1 MLLKK
6 SNKACQWVSLG
17 TKDERS
23 SRWKKATQEDID
35 SGRPVIV
42 LDGHEGYWYEQQ
54 DMWSKYLRRPMDT
67 LANICFAQ
75 FAKMYRS
82 GSKSSEAEP
91 ERGSEDDVNEE
102 VDGYNSEDQDDDKFN
117 YIMTHETGD
126 KNNYKKAG
134 KLPEC
139 IKLDG
144 QFPGE
149 SSVKWLKGAT
159 QPS

>member
-1 MLLKK
+1 M
-6 SNKACQWVSLG
+6 SLG

-82 GSKSSEAEP
+82 GSKSKPSEP
-91 ERGSEDDVNEE
+91 EPEPEKGSEDDVNDED
-102 VDGYNSEDQDDDKFN
+102 DGYNSDDQDDDKFN
-117 YIMTHETGD
+117 YIMTHETT
-126 KNNYKKAG
+126 KR
-134 KLPEC
+134 
-139 IKLDG
+139 
-144 QFPGE
+144 
-149 SSVKWLKGAT
+149 LKSYLNAL
-159 QPS
+159 S